1 MLDNKPKPHELCCVN
16 QIYVI
21 FEIRQNGNKICKKV
35 FHNGLR
41 KTSYQQALDF
51 VKSNLHKN
59 LVDQFI
65 KNKKVK
71 FLLY

>member
-1 MLDNKPKPHELCCVN
+1 MLNRTPKVHELCCVN
-16 QIYVI
+16 QIYAI
-21 FEIRQNGNKICKKV
+21 FEIKQNSNKICKKV

-59 LVDQFI
+59 LVEQFI